1 LKDNFYLD
9 FWVDLG
15 LRDGELRGPAAE
27 GKVSAVVRSD
37 VAEVIATISQHPQ
50 NWENQ
55 TLNLTGPE
63 NLSLSV
69 IAQKLSHW
77 CQKSIPYSS
86 ETVPEAYASRQYWPA
101 QDWEYDAWVST
112 YTAIAAGEQSG
123 ISPAIET
130 VLGRPAKSLD
140 QFLTENH
147 S

>member
-1 LKDNFYLD
+1 M
-9 FWVDLG
+9 G
-15 LRDGELRGPAAE
+15 LRNGELRGPAAE

-37 VAEVIATISQHPQ
+37 VAEVIATISQNPQ

-55 TLNLTGPE
+55 TLDLTGPE

-77 CQKSIPYSS
+77 FQKRIPYSS
-86 ETVPEAYASRQYWPA
+86 ETIPEAYASRQSWPA